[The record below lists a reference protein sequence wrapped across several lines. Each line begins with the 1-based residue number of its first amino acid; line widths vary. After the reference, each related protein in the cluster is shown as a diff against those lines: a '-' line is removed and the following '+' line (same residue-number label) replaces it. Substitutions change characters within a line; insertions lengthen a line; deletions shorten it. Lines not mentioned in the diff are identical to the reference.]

1 MDQQELRL
9 RLIEAAS
16 KLPHSTHP
24 AGPAA
29 GVVETARLW
38 EAHVAPSVGSVP
50 PPGKLGL
57 PKSLK

>member
-16 KLPHSTHP
+16 KIPHNTHP
-24 AGPAA
+24 AGAAA
-29 GVVETARLW
+29 GVVETAKLW
-38 EAHVAPSVGSVP
+38 ETHVCP
-50 PPGKLGL
+50 PPGTVPPVSKLGL

>member
-16 KLPHSTHP
+16 KLPHNTHP

-38 EAHVAPSVGSVP
+38 ETHVTAVVKVDKP
-50 PPGKLGL
+50 LGL